1 MAVAARSREKLP
13 AARFCTTTRYGR
25 YERTGVGG
33 RMNVSKGF
41 YLLLVTISAVLTL
54 AIVWP
59 FLQYVLLAVLLAYVL
74 YPLQKRLEPRVGPSF
89 SSASLVVG
97 ATLSIIVP
105 FAAMIGLIATDVVR
119 FAQSLENGGPGIDR
133 LETTIS
139 ERTGQD
145 VNIAETATNGARSAA
160 EGLLGG
166 APDALSG
173 LIHAVVG
180 IGLAAFLLYFL
191 LRDGDRLFTWV
202 REIVP
207 LPREVQTTLFEELDR
222 LTWAV
227 LVGHVAVAIIQGVL
241 AGLGLFATGIPN
253 VVFWTFVM
261 ILLSLIPLIGSFAVW
276 APAAVWL
283 AATGSAVAAVA
294 LAVYGTIVVGASDEF
309 LRPLIVGRADVNPSI
324 IIVGVIGGMY
334 LMGFMGLFFGPVIVG
349 ACKVILETFDDHYD
363 DLEPAGDW

>member
-1 MAVAARSREKLP
+1 
-13 AARFCTTTRYGR
+13 
-25 YERTGVGG
+25 
-33 RMNVSKGF
+33 MNVSKGF
-41 YLLLVTISAVLTL
+41 YLLLATISAVLTL
-54 AIVWP
+54 ALVWP

-74 YPLQKRLEPRVGPSF
+74 YPLQKRLEPRIG
-89 SSASLVVG
+89 SSLSSLSLVIG
-97 ATLSIIVP
+97 ATLAIIVP
-105 FAAMIGLIATDVVR
+105 FAVMIGLIATDVLR
-119 FAQSLENGGPGIDR
+119 FARSLEDGGPGVGR
-133 LETTIS
+133 LEATIS

-145 VNIAETATNGARSAA
+145 VNIADTATSGAQRVS

-173 LIHAVVG
+173 LIHALIG

-191 LRDGDRLFTWV
+191 LKDGTRLFAWT

-207 LPREVQTTLFEELDR
+207 LPRDVQETLFEELDR

-227 LVGHVAVAIIQGVL
+227 LVGHVVVAVIQGVL
-241 AGLGLFATGIPN
+241 AGLGLLATGVPN

-283 AATGSAVAAVA
+283 AITGSTVAAVA
-294 LAVYGTIVVGASDEF
+294 LVIYGAIVVGTSDEF